1 MRIKVL
7 IITLFTT
14 SFIFNLSFAQEKE
27 NQKVKTD
34 KKIEVKTET
43 KKEQKSEV
51 KKIWNEVCP
60 VMGDPVDPETP
71 TVEYNG
77 KIIGFCCKS
86 CIKKFN
92 KDPEKYLKN
101 LTPDGKKFI
110 KQERG

>member
-1 MRIKVL
+1 MKIKFL
-7 IITLFTT
+7 IIVLVLT
-14 SFIFNLSFAQEKE
+14 SFVFNFSVAQEKE
-27 NQKVKTD
+27 KQEV
-34 KKIEVKTET
+34 KIE
-43 KKEQKSEV
+43 KKLEVKSEIGKDQNTKV

-92 KDPEKYLKN
+92 KNPEKYLKN
-101 LTPDGKKFI
+101 LTEDGKKFI
-110 KQERG
+110 KH

>member
-1 MRIKVL
+1 MKVKFL
-7 IITLFTT
+7 IFVLLIV
-14 SFIFNLSFAQEKE
+14 SFVFNFSVAQEKE
-27 NQKVKTD
+27 NQKLKTQD
-34 KKIEVKTET
+34 KIELKSAT
-43 KKEQKSEV
+43 KKDNKLEV

-86 CIKKFN
+86 CIKKFK

-101 LTPDGKKFI
+101 LSEDGKRFI
-110 KQERG
+110 KQ